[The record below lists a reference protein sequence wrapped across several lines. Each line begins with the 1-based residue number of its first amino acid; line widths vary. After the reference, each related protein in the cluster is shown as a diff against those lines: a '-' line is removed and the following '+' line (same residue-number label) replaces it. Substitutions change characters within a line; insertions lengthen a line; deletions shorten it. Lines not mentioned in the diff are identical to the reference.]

1 MSVTDAIATT
11 TPGATE
17 TEFASEPCILLDR
30 EALATVSAD
39 PDMAIIR
46 IKGKGP
52 SAVYV
57 GFTAERALRIG
68 AAFIRAG
75 LQVNPS
81 LRAQLIEDNAAQ
93 LGVVLGKGST

>member
-1 MSVTDAIATT
+1 MTVTDAIATA
-11 TPGATE
+11 TPEPGE
-17 TEFASEPCILLDR
+17 TEFAREPCVLMSGH
-30 EALATVSAD
+30 EAVVSAD

-57 GFTAERALRIG
+57 GVTAERALRIG

-75 LQVNPS
+75 LQVDPA

-93 LGVVLGKGST
+93 LGVALRKEGA

>member
-1 MSVTDAIATT
+1 MTVTDAIATE
-11 TPGATE
+11 TPDASE
-17 TEFASEPCILLDR
+17 TEFAREPCTLLSGH
-30 EALATVSAD
+30 EAVVSAD
-39 PDMAIIR
+39 SDMAIIR

-57 GFTAERALRIG
+57 GVTAERALRIG

-75 LQVNPS
+75 LQVDPS

-93 LGVVLGKGST
+93 LGVVLGKGTI